1 MNNAGYSQPARSSV
15 RSRPKDT
22 RHLSAEDDRA
32 ARYQTVALHALAKLS
47 AGDVRPKT
55 VHRLRTHL
63 RRLQAYLELV
73 GEDRNAEIMANCA
86 SRLSSFRTLQV
97 FERYLTRLRAAPSD
111 IRKVKDCIRKKRVKL
126 DRSQVYLK
134 IERRV
139 RRHALSPTPA
149 SPDWMAD
156 RMEKLRREHAESLH
170 ERISEATANP
180 RRKTLHALRLK
191 IKPIRYQEDWALDQA
206 YARPEI
212 VSRLKRA
219 QSVLG
224 DYEERA
230 QFRKLARTL
239 HLKSYARI
247 LKDWRRAKTRART
260 LPAKLTGLID
270 ALAGRGLRLV
280 ESPLPPN
287 LATSQELRRAMA
299 RYGVA
304 HPPA

>member
-1 MNNAGYSQPARSSV
+1 M
-15 RSRPKDT
+15 RPKPKEMRD
-22 RHLSAEDDRA
+22 LPAEDDRS

-55 VHRLRTHL
+55 VHRLRVHL

-86 SRLSSFRTLQV
+86 SRLSPFRTLQV

-126 DRSQVYLK
+126 DRRQVYLK

-139 RRHALSPTPA
+139 RRHALPPTPA
-149 SPDWMAD
+149 SPNWMAD
-156 RMEKLRREHAESLH
+156 RMEKLRREHAKSLH
-170 ERISEATANP
+170 ELISEAIANP
-180 RRKTLHALRLK
+180 RRETLHALRLK
-191 IKPIRYQEDWALDQA
+191 IKPIRYQEEWALDQA

-212 VSRLKRA
+212 VGRLKRA

-230 QFRKLARTL
+230 QFRKLAGTL
-239 HLKSYARI
+239 HLKSYGKI
-247 LKDWRRAKTRART
+247 IKDWRRARTRART
-260 LPAKLTGLID
+260 LPTKLTGMID

-280 ESPLPPN
+280 ESGLPPN
-287 LATSQELRRAMA
+287 RATAQALRRATA

-304 HPPA
+304 HPGP

>member
-1 MNNAGYSQPARSSV
+1 M
-15 RSRPKDT
+15 RPKPKEMRD
-22 RHLSAEDDRA
+22 LPAEDDRA
-32 ARYQTVALHALAKLS
+32 ARYQTVSLHALAKLS

-86 SRLSSFRTLQV
+86 SRLSPFRTLQV
-97 FERYLTRLRAAPSD
+97 FERYLSRLRAAPSD

-126 DRSQVYLK
+126 DRRQVYLK

-139 RRHALSPTPA
+139 RRHALPPTPA

-156 RMEKLRREHAESLH
+156 RMEKLRREHAKSLH
-170 ERISEATANP
+170 ELISEAIANP
-180 RRKTLHALRLK
+180 RRETLHALRLK
-191 IKPIRYQEDWALDQA
+191 IKPIRYQEEWALDQA

-212 VSRLKRA
+212 VGRLKRA

-239 HLKSYARI
+239 HLKSYAKI
-247 LKDWRRAKTRART
+247 LKDWRRARTRART
-260 LPAKLTGLID
+260 LPTKLTGLIG
-270 ALAGRGLRLV
+270 ALTGRGLRLV
-280 ESPLPPN
+280 EPGLPPN
-287 LATSQELRRAMA
+287 RATTQELRLRT
-299 RYGVA
+299 GQLDSLSSE
-304 HPPA
+304 

>member
-1 MNNAGYSQPARSSV
+1 MP
-15 RSRPKDT
+15 
-22 RHLSAEDDRA
+22 AEDDRA

-47 AGDVRPKT
+47 AGAVRPKT

-111 IRKVKDCIRKKRVKL
+111 IGKVKDRIRKKRVKL
-126 DRSQVYLK
+126 DRAQVYLK

-139 RRHALSPTPA
+139 RRHALPPTPA

-156 RMEKLRREHAESLH
+156 RMEKLRREHVKRLH
-170 ERISEATANP
+170 ELISEAIANP

-191 IKPIRYQEDWALDQA
+191 IKPIRYQEEWALDQA

-239 HLKSYARI
+239 HLKSSAKI

-260 LPAKLTGLID
+260 LPTKLTDIVS
-270 ALAGRGLRLV
+270 ALAGSGLRLV
-280 ESPLPPN
+280 ESALPPN
-287 LATSQELRRAMA
+287 YSPIQGPRRATA
-299 RYGVA
+299 R
-304 HPPA
+304 